1 MPSAEG
7 RSASGGLLSRIG
19 GAMLDLVYPQDCIAC
34 SRDVPV
40 DPRGLCPDCRAGLP
54 RIGEWRCPRCGDEL
68 GPYAAGRPA
77 CPSCSNRSGLMFR
90 SAVAACRYEGAARE
104 IVHRLKYGG
113 DLRAVRL
120 MKEAILQRL
129 QSQSWVGEIDLVV
142 PVPLHWTRRFS
153 RRFNQ
158 SDLLARGIAV
168 SLGRAYRPA
177 LLRRLR
183 RTRAQAFL
191 RGTARE
197 QNMRGAFGVP
207 RPRLAAGRT
216 VLLVD
221 DVMTTCATASECAR
235 SLLAAEARRVYVAV
249 FAR

>member
-1 MPSAEG
+1 MPSPEV
-7 RSASGGLLSRIG
+7 RPASGRFFSRIG
-19 GAMLDLVYPQDCIAC
+19 GAVLDLVYPQDCIAC
-34 SRDVPV
+34 RRGVPV
-40 DPRGLCPDCRAGLP
+40 DPLGLCPDCRAGLP

-77 CPSCSNRSGLMFR
+77 CPSCSRRSGLMFR
-90 SAVAACRYEGAARE
+90 SAVAVCRYEGAARE
-104 IVHRLKYGG
+104 IVHRLKFGG

-120 MKEAILQRL
+120 MKEGIVQRV
-129 QSQSWVGEIDLVV
+129 QSEPWAGEIDLVV
-142 PVPLHWTRRFS
+142 PVPLHWTRRIG

-158 SDLLARGIAV
+158 SELLARSIAH
-168 SLGRAYRPA
+168 SLGCDYRPS

-183 RTRAQAFL
+183 RTRAQSFL
-191 RGTARE
+191 RGIARE
-197 QNMRGAFGVP
+197 ENMRGAFGVP
-207 RPRLAAGRT
+207 RPALANGRA

-235 SLLAAEARRVYVAV
+235 ALLAAEARRVYVAV